1 MKVIKVVWKDSQQP
15 STREYPYRKHTA
27 QRFYDGWITNIP
39 HDDNVYKH
47 QSSAFNA
54 IDAYLG
60 GEPRR
65 ANAEKRTQQGIQIIG
80 KKSDFEKDGET
91 A

>member
-15 STREYPYRKHTA
+15 STRTYLYRKHTTT
-27 QRFYDGWITNIP
+27 RYKNGWITNIP
-39 HDDNVYKH
+39 GDDNIYKY
-47 QSSAFNA
+47 QKSAFNA

-60 GEPRR
+60 GSCKR
-65 ANAEKRTQQGIQIIG
+65 AGAEERAKEGIIVVG
-80 KKSDFEKDGET
+80 KKDGET